1 MMGGWV
7 ESQKLS
13 NLDLGWVK
21 VMCGDFGEVMGIIDL
36 VINSLAIGILFLNS
50 YDTLSYTKALTHV
63 H

>member
-1 MMGGWV
+1 M
-7 ESQKLS
+7 S